1 MIGLALGGLL
11 LTCVAVSMTSVA
23 WLIVDAAKST
33 VGSSVGVSQSQPRQ
47 TQDPLLELP
56 AGRTVI
62 AIGITPNRRMLRGLT
77 TCWPMNDAV
86 EAWFRFRL

>member
-1 MIGLALGGLL
+1 MIGLGLGGLL

-23 WLIVDAAKST
+23 WLIFDAAKST
-33 VGSSVGVSQSQPRQ
+33 VGSSVGVSQPRQ

-62 AIGITPNRRMLRGLT
+62 AIGITPNRRMPRGLT
-77 TCWPMNDAV
+77 TCWPMNHAV